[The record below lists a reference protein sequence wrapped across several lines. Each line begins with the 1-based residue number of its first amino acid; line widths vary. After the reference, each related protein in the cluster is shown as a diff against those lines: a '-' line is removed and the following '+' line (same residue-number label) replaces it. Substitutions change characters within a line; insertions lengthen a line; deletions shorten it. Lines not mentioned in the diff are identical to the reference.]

1 MLSLTTWKNEI
12 KGHTCVCIRPEEKL
26 KKKKKQLQNKGTNLI
41 IITFEIQDNMT

>member
-1 MLSLTTWKNEI
+1 MEEPERTNEI

-26 KKKKKQLQNKGTNLI
+26 KKKKNQLQNKGTNLI

>member
-1 MLSLTTWKNEI
+1 MLSLTRWKNEI

-26 KKKKKQLQNKGTNLI
+26 KKKNQLQNKGTNLI

>member
-26 KKKKKQLQNKGTNLI
+26 KKTKQLQNKGTNLI

>member
-26 KKKKKQLQNKGTNLI
+26 KKKQLQNKGTNLI

>member
-26 KKKKKQLQNKGTNLI
+26 KKKKTVTK
-41 IITFEIQDNMT
+41 